1 MRVQKIPSELDTTIT
16 QLDTFLEKQ
25 SKLQQLKPTY
35 TRISIL
41 NNIEIPKLK

>member
-1 MRVQKIPSELDTTIT
+1 MRVQKIPSELENTIT
-16 QLDTFLEKQ
+16 QLETLLEKQ

-41 NNIEIPKLK
+41 NNTEIPKLK

>member
-1 MRVQKIPSELDTTIT
+1 MRVQKIPNELNATIT
-16 QLDTFLEKQ
+16 QLDSYLEKQ

-35 TRISIL
+35 TRISVL

>member
-1 MRVQKIPSELDTTIT
+1 MRVQKIPSELENTIT
-16 QLDTFLEKQ
+16 QLEMLLEKQ

>member
-1 MRVQKIPSELDTTIT
+1 MRVRKIPSELDITIT
-16 QLDTFLEKQ
+16 ELDTFLEKQ

-35 TRISIL
+35 TRIAIF